1 MFPLVFVDKISFR
14 EMLILCLTAM
24 LQIASINRTLLL
36 IETFNLPATWLSNL
50 PIYNAPNT

>member
-1 MFPLVFVDKISFR
+1 MFPLAFVDKISFR

-36 IETFNLPATWLSNL
+36 IETFNLPAAWLSNL
-50 PIYNAPNT
+50 PIYNASNT

>member
-1 MFPLVFVDKISFR
+1 MFPLAFVDKISFR

-24 LQIASINRTLLL
+24 LQIASINRTPLL

-50 PIYNAPNT
+50 PIYNASNT